1 MEPHYYQVKIQW
13 KEGRLGVLSSA
24 EINLEKNILEDGI
37 SVATPPPFAGGM
49 PQVFSPEHLY
59 TAAVASCLMTTFLAI
74 AENSKINFI
83 SFDCEAKGKLE
94 QVEGKFLMTEVILN
108 PVVQIEDEALLDK
121 TKRILDKA
129 EKACLISNSIKS
141 TITFNPI
148 VKV

>member
-129 EKACLISNSIKS
+129 EKACLISNSINS

>member
-13 KEGRLGVLSSA
+13 KEGRLGVLSSD
-24 EINLEKNILEDGI
+24 EIDIEKNILENGI